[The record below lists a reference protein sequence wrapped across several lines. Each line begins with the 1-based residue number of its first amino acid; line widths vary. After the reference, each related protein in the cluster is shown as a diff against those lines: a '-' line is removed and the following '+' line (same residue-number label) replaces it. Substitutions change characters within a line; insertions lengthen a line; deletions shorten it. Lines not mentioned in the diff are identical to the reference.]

1 MIIILI
7 TVIGIIPVA
16 IISERKRLANNAVLE
31 KLAEERGFSYTP
43 AKWYRPPQAS
53 GDLDGC
59 ELVVD
64 TYLNSGSVAF
74 GRVRLNSS
82 ELPPDLVLKA
92 EGVKTNLWKALAGS
106 DEEIGDEDFD
116 EQVLVHGDEAEIT
129 ATLDEETRDV
139 IAEMIEQKIKL
150 EKGQLYFE
158 REGYFR
164 TREEL
169 EGLIDLMSRA
179 AQRLRIS
186 DRPREEK
193 LLENVRSDSDPEV
206 RARNLAMLALYHPE
220 SDQLVEALG
229 TVLGHPSSEPAS
241 ERTLLALLSTRGAPK
256 LDRQLAAAIVLG
268 FGFGFGELAH
278 GAAIPNLREWSSSL
292 DESYDYARRVAQ
304 MSVAAIQTRVG
315 PVDGG
320 ALSLPQGTAGA
331 LSEPEG
337 QGGELSVVEEE
348 ERRKRLAAAAK
359 NTTGL

>member
-7 TVIGIIPVA
+7 TVVGIIPVA
-16 IISERKRLANNAVLE
+16 IMAEQKRLANNAVLE

-59 ELVVD
+59 ELIVD
-64 TYLNSGSVAF
+64 TYANSGSVAF

-82 ELPPDLVLKA
+82 DLPQDLVLKA

-116 EQVLVHGDEAEIT
+116 EQVLVYGDEAEIT
-129 ATLDEETRDV
+129 ATLDEETRGV
-139 IAEMIEQKIKL
+139 IAEMIENKIKL

-169 EGLIDLMSRA
+169 EGLIELMSRA
-179 AQRLRIS
+179 AQRLRSS

-206 RARNLAMLALYHPE
+206 RARNLAMLALYHVD
-220 SDQLVEALG
+220 SDELTVALEA
-229 TVLGHPSSEPAS
+229 VLGSVDEGALIAALSESQA
-241 ERTLLALLSTRGAPK
+241 
-256 LDRQLAAAIVLG
+256 LDRQVAAAIALG
-268 FGFGFGELAH
+268 RSGSADGVPH
-278 GAAIPNLREWSSSL
+278 LREWASTV
-292 DESYDYARRVAQ
+292 DKEYDYARRVGHEA
-304 MSVAAIQTRVG
+304 VAAIQARVG
-315 PVDGG
+315 PVDEGG
-320 ALSLPQGTAGA
+320 LSLTEGTTGA
-331 LSEPEG
+331 LSEAEG
-337 QGGELSVVEEE
+337 QGGELSVVEAE
-348 ERRKRLAAAAK
+348 ERRKKLAAAAK
-359 NTTGL
+359 GKTGL